1 MPDLSPPAQAVLSA
15 YRADW
20 KDEQLKQDVKCLAAA
35 LRAAAELEVIKPHAV
50 GPRDASYGSS
60 STLITISEQEFKYH
74 VALAVKQ
81 AKVNTYR
88 ALRAIASDL
97 ETQ

>member
-1 MPDLSPPAQAVLSA
+1 MSELSPPAHAVLSA

-20 KDEQLKQDVKCLAAA
+20 QDEQLKQDVKCLAAA
-35 LRAAAELEVIKPHAV
+35 LRAAAELEAIKPHAV
-50 GPRDASYGSS
+50 GPRDDSYGSS
-60 STLITISEQEFKYH
+60 STLVTISEQEFRYR

-88 ALRAIASDL
+88 ALCAIASDL